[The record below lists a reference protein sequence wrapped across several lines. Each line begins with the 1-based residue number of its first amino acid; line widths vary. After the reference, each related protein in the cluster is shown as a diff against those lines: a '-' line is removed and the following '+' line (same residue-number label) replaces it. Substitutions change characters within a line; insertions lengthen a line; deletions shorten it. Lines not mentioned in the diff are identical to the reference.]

1 MAKKKGMRQTNGT
14 LFQAAQPTQR
24 SEKSRQRRL
33 ENKVEGTAGNVEIGK
48 VRAYEPER
56 RGMYLL

>member
-1 MAKKKGMRQTNGT
+1 MRQTNGT

-33 ENKVEGTAGNVEIGK
+33 EKKVEGTAANIEIGK

-56 RGMYLL
+56 RGMYLM

>member
-1 MAKKKGMRQTNGT
+1 MHQTNGT

-33 ENKVEGTAGNVEIGK
+33 EKKVEETAANIEIGK

-56 RGMYLL
+56 RGMYLM